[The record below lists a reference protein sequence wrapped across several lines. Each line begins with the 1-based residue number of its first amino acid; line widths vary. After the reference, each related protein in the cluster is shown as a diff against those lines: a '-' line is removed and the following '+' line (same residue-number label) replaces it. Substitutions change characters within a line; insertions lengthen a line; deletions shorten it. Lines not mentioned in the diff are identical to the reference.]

1 MYMCLKGEVT
11 EWLNVPV
18 SKTGV
23 RASVPWVRIPPSP
36 PFINLCVLGKIL
48 VRSKL
53 TIVDSGVGRRI
64 VPVARR
70 KPI

>member
-1 MYMCLKGEVT
+1 
-11 EWLNVPV
+11 
-18 SKTGV
+18 
-23 RASVPWVRIPPSP
+23 
-36 PFINLCVLGKIL
+36 L